1 MSVAGAA
8 WSNVKVFSAF
18 ISPPHVHLGR
28 LATTRGLSGAAQEA
42 MFRAVERGA
51 TLALAFCHAHE
62 IAAADL
68 VEYGNIE
75 EARGDEAGAPRA
87 ALLADNAPLQELA
100 EGVKQN
106 VMQQVCCP
114 SHLHSQAGLPDCTM
128 LVT

>member
-1 MSVAGAA
+1 MAGGA
-8 WSNVKVFSAF
+8 WSNVKVFVTLKA
-18 ISPPHVHLGR
+18 PLMLTGPGWLQHAV
-28 LATTRGLSGAAQEA
+28 LSGAAQEA

-100 EGVKQN
+100 EGVKLN
-106 VMQQVCCP
+106 VVQQVCCP
-114 SHLHSQAGLPDCTM
+114 SHLHLQARLPDCTM